1 MERSNKETGK
11 VMSEKDILANAEFW
25 LPQINNK
32 AERPLFESRVAAGFP
47 SPAEDYID
55 KKLDLNELLVPHPAS
70 TFFVRVEGD
79 SMIGAGIHSGDIL
92 VVDRS
97 IRASDGKVIIA
108 VLEGELTVKRFKQK
122 ADRIFLVPE
131 NDDFEAIELSP
142 EQNFE
147 VWGVVTNVIHKV

>member
-1 MERSNKETGK
+1 
-11 VMSEKDILANAEFW
+11 MSDKDILSNGEFW
-25 LPQINNK
+25 LPESDSK
-32 AERPLFESRVAAGFP
+32 SERPLFESRVAAGFP
-47 SPAEDYID
+47 SPAQDYID

-79 SMIGAGIHSGDIL
+79 SMIGAGIHSNDIL

-108 VLEGELTVKRFKQK
+108 VLEGELTVKRFRQK
-122 ADRIFLVPE
+122 ANRIFLVPE
-131 NDDFEAIELSP
+131 NEEFETIEVMP

-147 VWGVVTNVIHKV
+147 VWGVVSTVIHSV